1 MLHSYN
7 YSTQNITFEAESR
20 PTKKPKLSTSA
31 AAATTTTIGDN
42 DDGGLSSSKGPDG
55 GAGRE
60 AEAMA
65 MVGQA

>member
-20 PTKKPKLSTSA
+20 PTKKPKLSTT
-31 AAATTTTIGDN
+31 AATTTTIGDN
-42 DDGGLSSSKGPDG
+42 DGGLSSSKGPDG

-65 MVGQA
+65 TVGQA